1 MPSGGLCRGD
11 TERLTMGVDARIV
24 FNLKKYKTMKEVYL
38 LVTHAVCAF
47 VDDGVRTQVFS
58 TYDKAK
64 EAFDAYV
71 SCEMEYI
78 AKYEGWIVEVEENR
92 FEAWEDG
99 RYCENH
105 TFGEIRKVVVE

>member
-1 MPSGGLCRGD
+1 
-11 TERLTMGVDARIV
+11 
-24 FNLKKYKTMKEVYL
+24 MKEIYL
-38 LVTHAVCAF
+38 LVTHAVC
-47 VDDGVRTQVFS
+47 DLEDLGLGTRVFS

-71 SCEMEYI
+71 SDEMEYI
-78 AKYEGWIVEVEENR
+78 ADCEDWIVEEDEDR

-105 TFGEIRKVVVE
+105 TFGEIRKEFFE